1 MQRIGTLL
9 AIAFAL
15 PAFAEGAAPLSVQD
29 LGPGLAMLTGR
40 GGNIGVVYGPD
51 GALLVDDQYAPAT
64 PQIREA
70 VAGLG
75 GEPIRFVLNTHW
87 HGDHTGGNENLGKD
101 GAVIIAHTN
110 VRKRMESDQWNPLRE
125 KMTKASPKLA
135 LPIMTFDEGIGF
147 HLNGH
152 EIEVLHVDP
161 AHTDGDAIV
170 VVRDANLLHLGDTYF
185 NGLYPYIDL
194 PSGGSVDGVIA
205 AAERALAL
213 CDEATRIIPGH
224 GPLSNAAELRAYRDM
239 LKGVRDAVKRGIV
252 DGRTVDQVVASK
264 PSAAYDATWGGG
276 FLSPEDFVRIVYASL
291 APAR

>member
-1 MQRIGTLL
+1 
-9 AIAFAL
+9 
-15 PAFAEGAAPLSVQD
+15 
-29 LGPGLAMLTGR
+29 
-40 GGNIGVVYGPD
+40 
-51 GALLVDDQYAPAT
+51 
-64 PQIREA
+64 
-70 VAGLG
+70 
-75 GEPIRFVLNTHW
+75 
-87 HGDHTGGNENLGKD
+87 
-101 GAVIIAHTN
+101 
-110 VRKRMESDQWNPLRE
+110 
-125 KMTKASPKLA
+125 MTKASPKLA
-135 LPIMTFDEGIGF
+135 LPIVTFDEGIGF

-239 LKGVRDAVKRGIV
+239 LKGVRDAVKQGIV
-252 DGRTVDQVVASK
+252 DGRTADQVVASK